1 MTVPKKIL
9 IFSAVLAVLLMV
21 ALFFFVFNPLG
32 LGPEPETVLSSEFFA
47 NPARDLSE
55 LELLVDGKEAFNEIF
70 KAIDSAEA
78 SVYIQTYIWKDDS
91 TGQAVVAKLKAAA
104 DRGVRVIVSK
114 DMLGTFF
121 ELGDMIQGKPSPVFT
136 RIGLK
141 GHKNIQIDTDLF
153 ADTDHSKYYLFD
165 GRSVILGGMNIA
177 DEYHL
182 QWHDYM
188 VLLRGNTRAE
198 AFTNKVLKQLPWPSA
213 SPLVL
218 TLNNSKETEI
228 RTATVEIIENAARSV
243 LIEHAYF
250 SDDKVI
256 EAVKDAA
263 ARGVQVEIILPKV
276 PDTHLY
282 ANMATINRLLD
293 AGSSQAPRVFLYPH
307 MSHAKVIMTDGRIV
321 AIGSANLTP
330 RSMLTSK
337 EITLFVHGDATSP
350 FIRELREQLEADIAV
365 SEEVLQPF
373 KLGLPAKIKAVVGKY
388 VW

>member
-1 MTVPKKIL
+1 MTVPKKVIF
-9 IFSAVLAVLLMV
+9 FSAVLTVLLMV

-32 LGPEPETVLSSEFFA
+32 LGPEPETVLSAEFFA
-47 NPARDLSE
+47 NPAKDLSE

-70 KAIDSAEA
+70 KAIDSAES

-91 TGQAVVAKLKAAA
+91 TGHTVAAKLKAAA
-104 DRGVRVIVSK
+104 DRGVRVTVSK

-141 GHKNIQIDTDLF
+141 GHKNIQVATNLF
-153 ADTDHSKYYLFD
+153 ADTDHSKYYIFD
-165 GRSVILGGMNIA
+165 ERSVIFGGMNIA

-188 VLLRGNTRAE
+188 VLFRGKKRTE
-198 AFTNKVLKQLPWPSA
+198 VFTNKVLKQSYRPRPS
-213 SPLVL
+213 PVVL
-218 TLNNSKETEI
+218 AVNNSKHTEI
-228 RTATVEIIENAARSV
+228 RTAIIEIMDHAKDSIV
-243 LIEHAYF
+243 IEHAYF
-250 SDDKVI
+250 SDDNVI
-256 EAVKDAA
+256 KAVKKAA
-263 ARGVQVEIILPKV
+263 ARGVRVEVILPKI

-282 ANMATINRLLD
+282 ANMATVNRLLD
-293 AGSSQAPRVFLYPH
+293 SESGKAPRIFLYPH
-307 MSHAKVIMTDGRIV
+307 MSHAKVIMTDGQIV

-337 EITLFVHGDATSP
+337 EITLFVHGDPTSR
-350 FIRELREQLEADIAV
+350 FISELREQLQKDIAA

-373 KLGLPAKIKAVVGKY
+373 KLGLPAKIKAIVGKY